1 MNNYETVNLLMVDDD
16 SVDVKMFER
25 SLKQHRITNP
35 LHVACDGEEA
45 MEMLKNNQI
54 PKPLI
59 IILDLNMPR
68 MNGIEFLQELRCN
81 SGYQETV
88 VFVMTTSNAEADK
101 VEAYNFNVAGYM
113 VKSELGDNFL
123 HAIDLI
129 DRYWKTIQLPV

>member
-123 HAIDLI
+123 NAIDLI
-129 DRYWKTIQLPV
+129 DRYWKTIQLPM